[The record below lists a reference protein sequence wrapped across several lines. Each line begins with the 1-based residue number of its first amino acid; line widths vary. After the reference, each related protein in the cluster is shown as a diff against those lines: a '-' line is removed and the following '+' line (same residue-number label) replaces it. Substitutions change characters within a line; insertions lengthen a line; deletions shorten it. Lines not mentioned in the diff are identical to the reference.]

1 MKKIVSVLVILSLVL
16 VMTAC
21 GGTAATT
28 TAAAT
33 TTKAPGTTAATSAGS
48 TTAAA
53 TTAAKSKYDSLDK
66 IYIGC
71 ILPLT
76 GAGGATGKF
85 VQTASDMWVE
95 EVNAAGGILGKKVQ
109 MVYEDT
115 QSTDQGAANA
125 YHKIAARGDISA
137 SMGGQY
143 SNQGLAALPFVKQ
156 YKIPTIHHGSS
167 VKLTAAVTENP
178 YTWQNRIND
187 KGTGYSMA
195 DAIVNT
201 LKAKKIAVI
210 HDTDAFGQGLADN
223 AIAAMKTFGVEPA
236 LVLKFTIG
244 EKQFAGYLGQIKQ
257 AGCDGILMMAHP
269 NEAALIQM
277 GIKGAGLESL
287 IKVGSPDAGA
297 STTIALSQD
306 ACNGWYSISDWVPSI
321 ETEPGKSFAKKYQD
335 KFGVVSD
342 MNSSS
347 AYDILT
353 IFKAAIE
360 KAKSQDP
367 EAINNALGKL
377 GEVQGVASL
386 YSFNAEH
393 IGATTQFLAINENKI
408 PKVMAKITRADY
420 KK

>member
-1 MKKIVSVLVILSLVL
+1 MKKLISIMIVISLL
-16 VMTAC
+16 FALAAC

-28 TAAAT
+28 TAA
-33 TTKAPGTTAATSAGS
+33 TTKAASVTTAAG
-48 TTAAA
+48 TTGAA
-53 TTAAKSKYDSLDK
+53 TTAATTTIAKSKYDALAK

-71 ILPLT
+71 ILPLSGS
-76 GAGGATGKF
+76 GAATGKF
-85 VQTASDMWVE
+85 VQTASDMWIE
-95 EVNAAGGILGKKVQ
+95 KVNAAGGILGKKVE

-125 YHKIAARGDISA
+125 FHKIGARGDISA

-156 YKIPTIHHGSS
+156 YQIPTIHHGSS
-167 VKLTAAVTENP
+167 VKLTQAVADNT

-187 KGTGYSMA
+187 QGTGQSMA
-195 DAIVNT
+195 DAIANV

-223 AIAAMKTFGVEPA
+223 AIAALKTFNIEPT
-236 LVLKFTIG
+236 LVLKFATG
-244 EKQFAGYLGQIKQ
+244 EKQFAGYLGQIKA
-257 AGCDGILMMAHP
+257 AGCDGIMMMAHP

-287 IKVGSPDAGA
+287 IKLGSQDAGS

-306 ACNGWYSISDWVPSI
+306 DCNGWYSISDWVPTVT
-321 ETEPGKSFAKKYQD
+321 TEPGKTFAKEYQD

-353 IFKAAIE
+353 IFKTAIE

-367 EAINNALGKL
+367 AAINTALGNL

-386 YSFNAEH
+386 YSFNKDH
-393 IGATTQFLAINENKI
+393 IGATTQFLAINER
-408 PKVMAKITRADY
+408 TRSRRS
-420 KK
+420 

>member
-1 MKKIVSVLVILSLVL
+1 MKKLVSILLATALVFALA
-16 VMTAC
+16 AC
-21 GGTAATT
+21 GTAATT
-28 TAAAT
+28 TAA
-33 TTKAPGTTAATSAGS
+33 TTKAAGTTAAGTTAAT
-48 TTAAA
+48 TAAG
-53 TTAAKSKYDSLDK
+53 TTAAKSKYDSLSK

-76 GAGGATGKF
+76 GSGAATGKF
-85 VQTASDMWVE
+85 VQTAADMWVE
-95 EVNAAGGILGKKVQ
+95 KVNTAGGILGKKVE

-125 YHKIAARGDISA
+125 FHKIGARGDISA
-137 SMGGQY
+137 SLGGQY

-167 VKLTAAVTENP
+167 VKLTAAVADNP

-187 KGTGYSMA
+187 QGTGASMA
-195 DAIVNT
+195 DAIVNV

-223 AIAAMKTFGVEPA
+223 AIAAMKTFNVEPA
-236 LVLKFTIG
+236 LVLKFASG
-244 EKQFAGYLGQIKQ
+244 EKQFAGYLGQIKT

-277 GIKGAGLESL
+277 GMKGAGLTDL
-287 IKVGSPDAGA
+287 IKVGSPDAGS

-306 ACNGWYSISDWVPSI
+306 DCNGWYSISDWVPTVQ
-321 ETEPGKSFAKKYQD
+321 TEPGKTFAKEYLDKY
-335 KFGVVSD
+335 KVVSD

-353 IFKAAIE
+353 IFKTAIE

-367 EAINNALGKL
+367 EAIQNALLNL

-386 YSFNAEH
+386 YSFNKDH
-393 IGATTQFLAINENKI
+393 IGATTQFLAINKNKV
-408 PKVMAKITRADY
+408 PEVMNTITRADF
-420 KK
+420 KKK